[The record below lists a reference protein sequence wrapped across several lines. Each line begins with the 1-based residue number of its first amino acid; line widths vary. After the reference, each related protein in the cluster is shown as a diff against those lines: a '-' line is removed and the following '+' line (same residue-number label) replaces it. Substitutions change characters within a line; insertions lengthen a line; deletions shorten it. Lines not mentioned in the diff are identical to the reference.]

1 MHSVFVIIFGVQLT
15 LTLDLLVEKKAIVFY
30 RLIIRNNCIEE
41 SVTLLPVK
49 VVCNKVVSR
58 TG

>member
-1 MHSVFVIIFGVQLT
+1 MHSGFVISFIVLLI
-15 LTLDLLVEKKAIVFY
+15 LTLDLVVEKKAIVFY
-30 RLIIRNNCIEE
+30 RLIVRNNCIIE

-49 VVCNKVVSR
+49 VVCNKVVTR